1 MQISD
6 ILRAKGTQV
15 STVRETDTI
24 EAAVRLLAERRV
36 GALVVEDQW
45 GKLAGIFSERD
56 LVTSLAK
63 RGTAIMALPVRELMT
78 TNVVTCTAADRIEAM
93 MVKMTANR
101 IRHLPVLADGKLAGI
116 VSIGDL
122 VHYRLDEKELEAGV
136 LLDISRMRG

>member
-15 STVRETDTI
+15 TTVRDTDTV
-24 EAAVRLLAERRV
+24 EAAVRLLAEHRV
-36 GALVVEDQW
+36 GALVVQDQW

-56 LVTSLAK
+56 LVTSLAH
-63 RGTAIMALPVRELMT
+63 RGTPIMALPVRELMT
-78 TNVVTCTAADRIEAM
+78 THVITCAGADRIEAVM
-93 MVKMTANR
+93 AKMTLNR
-101 IRHLPVLADGKLAGI
+101 VRHLPVLADGHLAGI
-116 VSIGDL
+116 VSLGDL

>member
-15 STVRETDTI
+15 TTVREADTV
-24 EAAVRLLAERRV
+24 EAAVRLLAEKRV

-63 RGTAIMALPVRELMT
+63 IGTGIMAMAVRELMT
-78 TNVVTCTAADRIEAM
+78 THVITCVADDRIESVMA
-93 MVKMTANR
+93 KMSQNR
-101 IRHLPVLADGKLAGI
+101 VRHLPVLEDGKLAGI

-136 LLDISRMRG
+136 LLDIARMRG